1 MDKAT
6 LDEVRAWAKA
16 RVDSGQEPPWTY
28 HNLVTLMDI
37 TKELSAGL
45 EAATRMENVPLL
57 QAYQSERPEQE
68 DKIVQLSTLRSR
80 PDEEDR
86 VALPT

>member
-16 RVDSGQEPPWTY
+16 RVDSGKEPPWTY
-28 HNLVTLMDI
+28 HNLVTLANI

-45 EAATRMENVPLL
+45 DAAKQTETVPLL
-57 QAYQSERPEQE
+57 QEYQAERPEQE
-68 DKIVQLSTLRSR
+68 DKIVRLSTLRSR
-80 PDEEDR
+80 PDDEDR